1 VKWPPAR
8 IPARG
13 LGGGAARATP
23 WSGVTALWSGD
34 PARAAFHAS
43 GATATAACPQ

>member
-1 VKWPPAR
+1 MAAR
-8 IPARG
+8 SHPGPR
-13 LGGGAARATP
+13 LRGGAARATP